1 MPCSLALPEK
11 IAREGAKSFEEH
23 SSVSDISYSDAI
35 EAIYTS
41 IRNDNEDIDVHIAA
55 LKGAMAREGVKQ
67 ATFETSKLAQPNRQG
82 RKLMQAYFRKKGIAV
97 DFG

>member
-1 MPCSLALPEK
+1 M
-11 IAREGAKSFEEH
+11 
-23 SSVSDISYSDAI
+23 SDISYSDAI

-55 LKGAMAREGVKQ
+55 LKGAMEREGVKQ

-97 DFG
+97 DFT